1 MAWVVK
7 LFTNPRGD
15 SPVGDFLGDLDVSTH
30 AKAIKMIELLQIHGP
45 SLPQPYSKKLLSGIY
60 ELRTSGQVAA
70 RILYTQHL
78 GIYYLLHA
86 FKKKTNKTPA
96 KEIQIAID
104 RKSKLI

>member
-1 MAWVVK
+1 MSWIVK
-7 LFTNPRGD
+7 LFSTPRGD
-15 SPVGDFLGDLDVSTH
+15 SPVKDFLDELDLSTH
-30 AKAIKMIELLQIHGP
+30 AKSIKMIELLQAHGP
-45 SLPQPYSKKLLSGIY
+45 SLPPPYSKKLLTGIY

-86 FKKKTNKTPA
+86 FKKKTDKTPA